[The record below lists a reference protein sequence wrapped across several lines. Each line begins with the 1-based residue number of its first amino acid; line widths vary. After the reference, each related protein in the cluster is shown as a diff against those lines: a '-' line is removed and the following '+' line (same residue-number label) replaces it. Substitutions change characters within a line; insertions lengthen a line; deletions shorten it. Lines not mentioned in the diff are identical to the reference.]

1 MARRGRKTAADLAAE
16 ELAARPLVALIG
28 RPNVGKS
35 SLFNRLVGGRPAL
48 VEDVPGVTRDRR
60 YGVCEWNRAVFRVVD
75 TGGLDPS
82 AEGILGAMRGQ
93 TLRAVDEG
101 DLLLLVVDAT
111 EGVTAVDADVARL
124 LRRTGKPVFVAVN
137 KADSAQREAAAG
149 EAFSLGYDNVFP
161 ISAAHGRGVGDLCDA
176 IVEALG
182 PATSTRPVRHPLRDA
197 DARPE
202 GDDDEGAVGQD
213 DEGAQEEDADAESIA
228 APASAIRIAFVG
240 KPNVGKSSLVNRL
253 LGQERVLVHDQ
264 PGTTR
269 DPIDT
274 PFRLGEQ
281 DYVLV
286 DTAGLRRRR
295 TIESLTEA
303 VAAKMSRDQLARA
316 DVAVLVIDL
325 QKGATMDDA
334 KLASFIEESGRA
346 TVIVLNKADLVPRA
360 ALDAQIEASKKVLSF
375 VGFAPVVLA
384 SARTG
389 RGVLDIVSEARRVF
403 REWSRRV
410 GTADLNKNFEKIVT
424 RRPPPSGPGGRHV
437 RLYYATQ
444 ADVCPP
450 TFYISAN
457 LPTAVGAPYQ
467 RYLVNQLRQVYGFE
481 GSPIRVALR
490 AHKSK
495 KEGTPHTGSAPRGP
509 GARSG
514 AQRG

>member
-1 MARRGRKTAADLAAE
+1 MARRGKQQADTGLEAAGD
-16 ELAARPLVALIG
+16 RPLVALIG

-60 YGVCEWNRAVFRVVD
+60 YGVCEWGRACFRVVD

-82 AEGILGAMRGQ
+82 ADGILGAMRGQ

-101 DLLLLVVDAT
+101 DILVLVVDAA
-111 EGVTAVDADVARL
+111 EGVTAIDKDVARL
-124 LRRTGKPVFVAVN
+124 LRRTGKKVIVAAN
-137 KADSAQREAAAG
+137 KTDSSNREAAAA
-149 EAFSLGYDNVFP
+149 EAFSLGYDDVYP
-161 ISAAHGRGVGDLCDA
+161 ISAAHGRGVGELCDA
-176 IVEALG
+176 LVEALG
-182 PATSTRPVRHPLRDA
+182 STTEVITPPAQWADEAEDAA
-197 DARPE
+197 DAVPVV
-202 GDDDEGAVGQD
+202 AT
-213 DEGAQEEDADAESIA
+213 
-228 APASAIRIAFVG
+228 AIRVAFVG

-253 LGQERVLVHDQ
+253 LGEDRVLVHDQ

-281 DYVLV
+281 DFVLV
-286 DTAGLRRRR
+286 DTAGLRRRKH
-295 TIESLTEA
+295 IETLTEA

-316 DVAVLVIDL
+316 DVAVLVIDA

-346 TVIVLNKADLVPRA
+346 TLIVLNKADLIPRA
-360 ALDAQIEASKKVLSF
+360 ELDARVEATRKTLSF
-375 VGFAPVVLA
+375 VGYAPHVLT

-389 RGVLDIVSEARRVF
+389 RGVLDIPAEARRVF
-403 REWSRRV
+403 KEWSRRV
-410 GTADLNKNFEKIVT
+410 GTSDLNKHFEQIVT
-424 RRPPPSGPGGRHV
+424 RRPPPSGPGGKHV

-450 TFYISAN
+450 TFYVSTN
-457 LPTAVGAPYQ
+457 LPKAVGDPYQ
-467 RYLVNQLRQVYGFE
+467 RYLVNQLRTVYGFA

-490 AHKSK
+490 AHRTSK
-495 KEGTPHTGSAPRGP
+495 DNSRPAGPSPRGP

-514 AQRG
+514 AQRGRAKARF